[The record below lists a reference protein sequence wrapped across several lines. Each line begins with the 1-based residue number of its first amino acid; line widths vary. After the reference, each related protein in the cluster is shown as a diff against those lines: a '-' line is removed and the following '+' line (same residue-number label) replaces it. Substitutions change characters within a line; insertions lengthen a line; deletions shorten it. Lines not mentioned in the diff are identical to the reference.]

1 MSYRS
6 APPSGKTSDTTM
18 RMIHGHIESVINR
31 PTIPLSLV
39 VRARTSLGTDR
50 LECVI
55 GTNSRINRGST
66 RLSVEELRVGEYV
79 VATLRVH
86 AGWLEAEQIDVI
98 KLGIDSAIGLSGEDI
113 PTQGADRI
121 A

>member
-1 MSYRS
+1 MSYRN
-6 APPSGKTSDTTM
+6 APTSGTTM

-31 PTIPLSLV
+31 STILLSLV
-39 VRARTSLGTDR
+39 VRTRTSLGTDR

-86 AGWLEAEQIDVI
+86 AGWLEVEQIDVI
-98 KLGIDSAIGLSGEDI
+98 KLGIDSAIGLSGENI